1 MPRTPSMS
9 FQQCWWLER
18 TRLVNVIALKRHVS
32 RLIIIV
38 HVLQFVGV
46 DLLSACT
53 ISSCWLSWWR
63 YSLCN
68 ISSTQFDATKRRT
81 HWLNAVIHFYGESQ
95 EDVSIITSSIVT
107 WKETV
112 RELTPAE
119 NSMGMRMRWVWRWW
133 CKYCNDKK
141 NGNLS
146 LISCRR
152 VACGRLKDLYGNIMM
167 SQHRSS
173 LTTRTCNLRCSW

>member
-1 MPRTPSMS
+1 MKSIFSTTDGLSPLSPLPRTPSMS

-81 HWLNAVIHFYGESQ
+81 HWLIAVIHFYGESQ

-141 NGNLS
+141 TETYHWS
-146 LISCRR
+146 LVVGWQVVVSKTC
-152 VACGRLKDLYGNIMM
+152 M
-167 SQHRSS
+167 SI
-173 LTTRTCNLRCSW
+173 